1 MTDVQP
7 GYVAA
12 PRWLAAVQLR
22 SSTPSMLV
30 DGTRSKEFTSNSWL
44 PKTVLSP
51 RSRGAVGINLN
62 MLIIKRGGDLTAS
75 GGFCWGG
82 GGGHLYFCQ
91 NDQSFQNNCIISKS
105 K

>member
-22 SSTPSMLV
+22 SSTPSMLA
-30 DGTRSKEFTSNSWL
+30 DGTRSKEFTSNSCL

-62 MLIIKRGGDLTAS
+62 MFIIKRGGDLTAS
-75 GGFCWGG
+75 GGFCWRGG
-82 GGGHLYFCQ
+82 AAAIF
-91 NDQSFQNNCIISKS
+91 ISVKTTKVS
-105 K
+105 KTTA